1 MKKRVV
7 LCGFLLCG
15 PAWCQFGI
23 DTALMIARLEAQLTE
38 LRSILQN
45 AQQYKQLFDN
55 ASAFVHNPA
64 QFLAAVAQIEQV
76 AVNVAAS
83 SGVSTPQKI
92 EQIQKVIQMQR
103 VAMQEAQ
110 SIGTMSNAN
119 AANIGQLANA
129 LSMASQE
136 LSDLNAQLKHE
147 QRVAYYQQHGAYQ
160 PQAAVISRWR
170 LK

>member
-1 MKKRVV
+1 MTG
-7 LCGFLLCG
+7 LLLCS
-15 PAWCQFGI
+15 AAQCQFGI
-23 DTALMIARLEAQLTE
+23 DTVLMIARLESQLTE

-83 SGVSTPQKI
+83 SGVTTQQKI
-92 EQIQKVIQMQR
+92 DQLQKIIQMQQVTMR
-103 VAMQEAQ
+103 EAQ
-110 SIGTMSNAN
+110 QIGSISNGN

-129 LSMASQE
+129 MSAASTE

-147 QRVAYYQQHGAYQ
+147 QRVAYYQQRATYQ
-160 PQAAVISRWR
+160 PQAAVISQWR
-170 LK
+170 LR

>member
-1 MKKRVV
+1 MRKAI
-7 LCGFLLCG
+7 LCGILVCS

-23 DTALMIARLEAQLTE
+23 DTALMVAKLEAQLAQ

-55 ASAFVHNPA
+55 ASAFAHNPA
-64 QFLAAVAQIEQV
+64 QFLLAVSQIEQV
-76 AVNVAAS
+76 AVNVAAT
-83 SGVSTPQKI
+83 SGVTTPQKI
-92 EQIQKVIQMQR
+92 QQLQKVIQMQQ

-110 SIGTMSNAN
+110 RLGTLSNSS

-129 LSMASQE
+129 MSMASQE

-147 QRVAYYQQHGAYQ
+147 QRVDYYQQHSTYQ
-160 PQAAVISRWR
+160 PQAAVISGWR